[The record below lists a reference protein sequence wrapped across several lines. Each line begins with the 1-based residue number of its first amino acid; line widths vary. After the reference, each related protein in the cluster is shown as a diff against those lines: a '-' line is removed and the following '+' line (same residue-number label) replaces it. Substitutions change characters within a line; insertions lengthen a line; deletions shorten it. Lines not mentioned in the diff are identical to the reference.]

1 MRVVRELTASRSKLV
16 AGKSI
21 MAERFAELQVGSL
34 SEALLSVTASL
45 QTSPR
50 MHACA
55 SESSQMLPG
64 MRLCRHL
71 SKRAIAGGC
80 NSGRSLTTS
89 GCCSIC

>member
-34 SEALLSVTASL
+34 SSPLLSVTAFL

-50 MHACA
+50 THACA
-55 SESSQMLPG
+55 SEP
-64 MRLCRHL
+64 
-71 SKRAIAGGC
+71 SKTQPDASWHASAHAIVKE
-80 NSGRSLTTS
+80 
-89 GCCSIC
+89 